1 MQNLFGLSPEEKER
15 WLKDLAEL
23 MGVWEDW
30 RLLAAHGERL
40 LPLAPQ
46 VAQSTWQRLVASS
59 FTQGVAPALEALEAI
74 AQIYFNEPTLDAAY
88 LEKRARA
95 GSAYLQAGFGPAQT
109 MSVGSVWL
117 DEWTKTFTHLFPE
130 DPSLQARLNR
140 ALAQVAFFNAAVIMA
155 QYAYEAAQAQRRR
168 EEELLEKF
176 LRAVGI
182 SRELYQQMAKAAGK
196 A

>member
-1 MQNLFGLSPEEKER
+1 
-15 WLKDLAEL
+15 
-23 MGVWEDW
+23 
-30 RLLAAHGERL
+30 
-40 LPLAPQ
+40 
-46 VAQSTWQRLVASS
+46 
-59 FTQGVAPALEALEAI
+59 
-74 AQIYFNEPTLDAAY
+74 
-88 LEKRARA
+88 
-95 GSAYLQAGFGPAQT
+95 

-117 DEWTKTFTHLFPE
+117 DEWSKAFTQLFP
-130 DPSLQARLNR
+130 DPGLQARLNR

>member
-1 MQNLFGLSPEEKER
+1 MQNLFELSSEEKER
-15 WLKDLAEL
+15 WLKNLADL

-30 RLLAAHGERL
+30 RLLAAHGEQL

-74 AQIYFNEPTLDAAY
+74 AQIYFNEPTLDATY

-95 GSAYLQAGFGPAQT
+95 GSAYLQAGLGPAQT

-182 SRELYQQMAKAAGK
+182 SRELYQQMAKAAGEV
-196 A
+196 